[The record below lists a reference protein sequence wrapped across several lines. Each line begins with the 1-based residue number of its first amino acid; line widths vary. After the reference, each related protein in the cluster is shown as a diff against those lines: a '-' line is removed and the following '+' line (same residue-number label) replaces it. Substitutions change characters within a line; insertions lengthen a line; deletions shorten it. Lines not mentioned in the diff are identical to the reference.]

1 MEGQQS
7 VDPLFIMRKENFAI
21 LALTKTEGGWSVEAV
36 ILHFLMPLI
45 LMPRWI
51 SRENS
56 IPSNPQVGA
65 VPLSMSARDERIM
78 TLDTHAGGRVN
89 ICPLDCRKYLISIV
103 PNTILGDETSNL
115 YLWEAGKLMHLMN
128 GCLNRRLRRMYQ
140 LRKWKRAGGV

>member
-21 LALTKTEGGWSVEAV
+21 LALAKTEGGWSVEAV
-36 ILHFLMPLI
+36 ILHF

-89 ICPLDCRKYLISIV
+89 ICPLDCGKYLISIV
-103 PNTILGDETSNL
+103 PNTILGEETSNL
-115 YLWEAGKLMHLMN
+115 YLCMGGGEADASDE
-128 GCLNRRLRRMYQ
+128 RMPEPPVAQ
-140 LRKWKRAGGV
+140 DASA

>member
-65 VPLSMSARDERIM
+65 VHPIYNAQDERIM

-89 ICPLDCRKYLISIV
+89 ICPLDCGKYLVSIV
-103 PNTILGDETSNL
+103 PNTILGEETSNL
-115 YLWEAGKLMHLMN
+115 
-128 GCLNRRLRRMYQ
+128 
-140 LRKWKRAGGV
+140 